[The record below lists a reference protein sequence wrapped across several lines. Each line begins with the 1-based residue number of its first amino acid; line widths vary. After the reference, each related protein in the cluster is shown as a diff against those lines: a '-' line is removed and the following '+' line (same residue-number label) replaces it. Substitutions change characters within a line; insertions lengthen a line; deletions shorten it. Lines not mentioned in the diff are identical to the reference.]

1 LKQERK
7 MKRMGFCLITLPIII
22 TMTISCTTIE
32 PVTDI
37 KTATKTVAK
46 VSKRYPELKS
56 AIIKYNVSGMDTGT
70 EVVYID
76 DWGRREAIYR
86 KVTTMMMGI
95 KLERNYMTLI
105 TDNGKWIYNV
115 DFNTRTAVKMNN
127 ARYKAL
133 TGNSSTN
140 MGEVIGARK
149 IGTEEVAG
157 RVCEVWKKGYP
168 YSMAWIWKGIALKKD
183 REVADTGVLT
193 VATEAQENISIP
205 EDKFTIPPDI
215 KIKVLDA
222 RTLIGG

>member
-1 LKQERK
+1 
-7 MKRMGFCLITLPIII
+7 MKRMSFRLITLPMII
-22 TMTISCTTIE
+22 TMVISCTTIE
-32 PVTDI
+32 TVTDI
-37 KTATKTVAK
+37 KTATKTVVEA
-46 VSKRYPELKS
+46 SRRYPELKS
-56 AIIKYNVSGMDTGT
+56 AIIEYNVSGMDTGT

-95 KLERNYMTLI
+95 KLERNTMTLI
-105 TDNGKWIYNV
+105 TDNGNWIYNI
-115 DFNTRTAVKMNN
+115 DLNARTAIKMNN

-133 TGNSSTN
+133 AGNSSTN

-157 RVCEVWKKGYP
+157 RVCDVWKKGYP

-183 REVADTGVLT
+183 KDVAATGVLT
-193 VATEAQENISIP
+193 VATEVQENISIP